1 VSNATDPATPA
12 GGSAPTLAAT
22 LEAIRPADAVM
33 VDRAWH
39 RQRNLLKPNGS
50 LGALEHLGA
59 RLAGSTGQV
68 APLLEPVGV
77 AVFAA
82 DHGVHAQRVS
92 PWPQAVTAQM
102 VAAVVEGAAA
112 VAVLA
117 RQVGAS
123 VLTVDVGVAEPVPGV
138 DGDEPGARE
147 VPGLVRRRVAAGTA
161 DLSTGCAMT
170 PEHARAAVEVGI
182 EVADRLVEDGHRLLV
197 AGDLGIANTTASAA
211 LVAAFTGASP
221 GDVTGR
227 GTGVDDDTLARK
239 VSVVERALR
248 LHAPD
253 PGDPLTVLAA
263 VGGLEHG
270 AIAGFLLRAA
280 ARRVPVVLD
289 GVVAGS
295 AALVA
300 QALAPPA
307 VDHWVAGH
315 RSAEPGASVAL
326 AKLGLEPL
334 LDLQM
339 RLGEGTG
346 AVLAVPLVQSAA
358 RVLGEMG
365 TFPE

>member
-1 VSNATDPATPA
+1 
-12 GGSAPTLAAT
+12 
-22 LEAIRPADAVM
+22 
-33 VDRAWH
+33 
-39 RQRNLLKPNGS
+39 
-50 LGALEHLGA
+50 
-59 RLAGSTGQV
+59 
-68 APLLEPVGV
+68 
-77 AVFAA
+77 
-82 DHGVHAQRVS
+82 
-92 PWPQAVTAQM
+92 
-102 VAAVVEGAAA
+102 
-112 VAVLA
+112 
-117 RQVGAS
+117 
-123 VLTVDVGVAEPVPGV
+123 
-138 DGDEPGARE
+138 
-147 VPGLVRRRVAAGTA
+147 
-161 DLSTGCAMT
+161 MT